1 MLSLCELYEAME
13 AEDGTLPFHG
23 ELPGDVE
30 AGDGKLPSPGEL
42 LVAMGPLLAYHC
54 LLVGACRWELFFFY
68 SLLMSYHNK

>member
-1 MLSLCELYEAME
+1 MLSLGELYEAME

-30 AGDGKLPSPGEL
+30 AGDGKLPSPGEM

-54 LLVGACRWELFFFY
+54 LLVGACSDGSYFFLLTPDEL
-68 SLLMSYHNK
+68 SQ